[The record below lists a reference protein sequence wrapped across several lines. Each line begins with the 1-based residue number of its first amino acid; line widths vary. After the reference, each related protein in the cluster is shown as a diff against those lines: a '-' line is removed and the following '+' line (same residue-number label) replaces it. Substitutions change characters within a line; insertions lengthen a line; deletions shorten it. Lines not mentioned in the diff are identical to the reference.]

1 MNFEESY
8 QKYLILSESNGTT
21 DKLSTNKGRYAVNYN
36 ISQNKIVEWF
46 IENNS
51 TDENR
56 YLQSLKEPYEKL
68 EAQDLKKTDY
78 TSFSI
83 PKSYFDFI
91 DLRVYCSKDSCSNQL
106 FRSREVKGENVS
118 NLLIDIYSKP
128 SFKYRETFYTIAK
141 DAVQVFKEDFKIDST
156 VMSYYRYPKQIE
168 LENPDNPESQFKDG
182 ILEFDDKLI
191 NRIIFMT
198 VALHELSSDDPKY
211 QAFKQETI
219 QKF

>member
-21 DKLSTNKGRYAVNYN
+21 DKLSTNKGRFAVTYN
-36 ISQNKIVEWF
+36 ISQNKVIEWL

-56 YLQSLKEPYEKL
+56 YLQTIKEPYEKL
-68 EAQDLKKTDY
+68 VLLNTDSDN

-83 PKSYFDFI
+83 PKTYFDFI
-91 DLRVYCSKDSCSNQL
+91 DLKVIGSKEKCLKQTL
-106 FRSREVKGENVS
+106 KSREVKGENVS
-118 NLLIDIYSKP
+118 NLLLDPFSNP
-128 SFKYRETFYTIAK
+128 SFKFRETFYTIKK
-141 DAVQVFKEDFKIDST
+141 DAIQVFKTDFEIDST
-156 VMSYYRYPKQIE
+156 EMSYYRYPKQVE
-168 LENPDNPESQFKDG
+168 LENPDNPESQFKDEE
-182 ILEFDDKLI
+182 LEFDDKLI
-191 NRIIFMT
+191 NRILFMT